1 MWTLSLT
8 CASLPVCLPACLCP
22 PTLLPLGVSFLPYDC
37 GSYKQTP
44 YEKVDRAVYDELL
57 SRMPPAIS
65 WSGLRE
71 MERKEGEDKC
81 EYELACSANGCE
93 MVDIV

>member
-1 MWTLSLT
+1 MAL
-8 CASLPVCLPACLCP
+8 CADIVLRTHMLAA
-22 PTLLPLGVSFLPYDC
+22 GVSFLPYDC

-44 YEKVDRAVYDELL
+44 YEKVDKAVYEELL
-57 SRMPPAIS
+57 GRMPPAIS
-65 WSGLRE
+65 WGALRE

>member
-1 MWTLSLT
+1 MQSS
-8 CASLPVCLPACLCP
+8 CIPA
-22 PTLLPLGVSFLPYDC
+22 GVSFLPYDC

-44 YEKVDRAVYDELL
+44 YEKVSKDVYDELL

-65 WSGLRE
+65 WSALRE

>member
-1 MWTLSLT
+1 MMCSSCQPTSADST
-8 CASLPVCLPACLCP
+8 DTCLPLCAASVP
-22 PTLLPLGVSFLPYDC
+22 PSSPLLLQVTRDV
-37 GSYKQTP
+37 
-44 YEKVDRAVYDELL
+44 YEELL

-65 WSGLRE
+65 WDGLRE
-71 MERKEGEDKC
+71 MERKEGEDHC

>member
-1 MWTLSLT
+1 MLAFLRQ
-8 CASLPVCLPACLCP
+8 
-22 PTLLPLGVSFLPYDC
+22 VS
-37 GSYKQTP
+37 K
-44 YEKVDRAVYDELL
+44 EVYDELL

-65 WSGLRE
+65 WSALRE

-81 EYELACSANGCE
+81 EYELACGGGACE

>member
-1 MWTLSLT
+1 MMMSILY
-8 CASLPVCLPACLCP
+8 CCLPALFHHP
-22 PTLLPLGVSFLPYDC
+22 QVTRDV
-37 GSYKQTP
+37 
-44 YEKVDRAVYDELL
+44 YEELL

-65 WSGLRE
+65 WGGLRE
-71 MERKEGEDKC
+71 MERKEGQDHC

>member
-1 MWTLSLT
+1 MIILQPLT
-8 CASLPVCLPACLCP
+8 CCFASVLLCP
-22 PTLLPLGVSFLPYDC
+22 AGVSFLPYDC

-44 YEKVDRAVYDELL
+44 YEKVDKEVYEELL

-65 WSGLRE
+65 WGALRE
-71 MERKEGEDKC
+71 MERKEGEDHC

>member
-1 MWTLSLT
+1 
-8 CASLPVCLPACLCP
+8 
-22 PTLLPLGVSFLPYDC
+22 LLFCGQVS
-37 GSYKQTP
+37 K
-44 YEKVDRAVYDELL
+44 EVYDELL

-65 WSGLRE
+65 WSALRE

-81 EYELACSANGCE
+81 EYELACGGGACE